1 MPDLP
6 TRIDQQLAYKLLFSA
21 GTFATTLHYILLV
34 TFQEQ
39 TYQLPPAE
47 LFNQL
52 EERYN
57 VKLPQESEDRINAL
71 LTLMLTE
78 GYWNDPQ
85 TCRAVTLAFADGN
98 PGFEAFQEDPTIPE
112 VIWAAYEA
120 SLNREPAPYG
130 PRVKGWLEHLE
141 AGHGWE
147 AVGEDP
153 EDEPEEVEV
162 AAWLA
167 SQEDALQAQL
177 TELGVPLAAR
187 PPLAA
192 FMEAGNAPFQGELA
206 GVQ

>member
-1 MPDLP
+1 MAALP
-6 TRIDQQLAYKLLFSA
+6 TKIDQELAYKLLSSI
-21 GTFATTLHYILLV
+21 GTFSTTLHYILLV
-34 TFQEQ
+34 TFQERA
-39 TYQLPPAE
+39 YQMPPAE

-52 EERYN
+52 EERYS
-57 VKLPQESEDRINAL
+57 VKLPQEVEDRINAL
-71 LTLMLTE
+71 LTLMLTN
-78 GYWNDPQ
+78 GYWNEPQ
-85 TCRAVTLAFADGN
+85 VCRAVTLAFAEGN

-130 PRVKGWLEHLE
+130 PRVKAWLEGLE
-141 AGHGWE
+141 QGHGWD
-147 AVGEDP
+147 AVGEAPD
-153 EDEPEEVEV
+153 DDPEEVEV

-167 SQEDALQAQL
+167 SQDDALTAQL
-177 TELGVPLAAR
+177 TQLGVPTSAR